1 VSRSSW
7 RLALALLGVV
17 SVGLLGLAPW
27 VLLPNPV
34 DRRMTGAGAKASRAV
49 SANNEPIYPIPQHV
63 ELDARKVALG
73 HRLFHDPRLSGDGTT
88 SCASC
93 HDLGRGGTDQRP
105 RSVGIGGRLGTV
117 NAPTVFNS
125 SFNFKQFWDGRAETL
140 EAQIDGP
147 IHDPR
152 EMRSNWPEI
161 TGKLKEDPGY
171 VAAFASLY
179 GGGIRP
185 NHVKDAIAT
194 FERSLITP
202 NSRFDKFLRG
212 DHAAITEEEKEG
224 YLLFKSL
231 GCVACHQGVSVGGNM
246 FQTFGVMADYFAD
259 RGGLTSADLGRFN
272 VTGQEQDRY
281 RFKVP
286 SLRNVE
292 RTAPYFH
299 DGSAAT
305 LEQAVTVMARYQLG
319 RALSAADVGRIV
331 QFLRTLTGE
340 YGGRSL

>member
-1 VSRSSW
+1 M
-7 RLALALLGVV
+7 

-34 DRRMTGAGAKASRAV
+34 ERRMAV
-49 SANNEPIYPIPQHV
+49 PDVKTSKDVSSLNEPIYAIPQRM

-73 HRLFHDPRLSGDGTT
+73 QRLFHETRLSGDNTIA
-88 SCASC
+88 CASC
-93 HDLGRGGTDQRP
+93 HDLSKAGTDQLP
-105 RSVGIGGRLGTV
+105 RSIGIDGRLGTV

-125 SFNFKQFWDGRAETL
+125 GFNFKQFWDGRADTL

-147 IHDPR
+147 IHAPK
-152 EMRSNWPEI
+152 EMRSNWPDI
-161 TGKLKEDPGY
+161 LRKLEQDPSY

-179 GGGIRP
+179 GRGIRP
-185 NHVKDAIAT
+185 VHVKDAIAT
-194 FERSLITP
+194 FERSLLTP

-212 DHAAITEEEKEG
+212 DGAAITAEEQEG

-246 FQTFGVMADYFAD
+246 FQTFGVMADYFAE
-259 RGGLTSADLGRFN
+259 RGGPTAADLGRFN
-272 VTGQEQDRY
+272 VTGREQDRY

-286 SLRNVE
+286 SLRNVD

-299 DGSAAT
+299 DGSATT
-305 LEQAVTVMARYQLG
+305 LEQAVAIMARYQLG
-319 RALSAADVGRIV
+319 RTLASADVDRIV
-331 QFLRTLTGE
+331 KFLRTLTGE
-340 YGGRSL
+340 YNGRSL